1 MSRVH
6 AIGDLHLSGFP
17 PSKPMSIFGDNW
29 TDHWEKIKQSWYE
42 KVAEQDT
49 VLLAGD
55 TSWAKTFEAALVDL
69 SAVDELPGRKI
80 IIKGN
85 HDYWWLTSS
94 KMQRLLPPT
103 ISFIHN
109 SYVAAGEF
117 AICGSRGWTNP
128 LDENFTEEDQKIY
141 QREQGRIMASLAA
154 AKQDG
159 FSRMILMT
167 HYPLFYA
174 GYSCPWL
181 EELTRLYPISHY
193 VFGHLHGSG
202 ISLGLNGCYAG
213 VDCRLVSCDALD
225 FKVATLI

>member
-1 MSRVH
+1 MSVIH

-29 TDHWEKIKQSWYE
+29 TEHWEKIQQSWRE
-42 KVAEQDT
+42 KVADQDT

-55 TSWAKTFEAALVDL
+55 TSWAKTFEEARADL
-69 SAVDELPGRKI
+69 WAIDELPGRKI

-85 HDYWWLTSS
+85 HDYWWLTNS
-94 KMQRLLPPT
+94 KMQRLLPPS

-128 LDENFTEEDQKIY
+128 LDENFTEEDRKIY
-141 QREQGRIMASLAA
+141 QREQGRIIASLAT

-181 EELTRLYPISHY
+181 EELVCIYPISHY
-193 VFGHLHGSG
+193 VFGHLHDSG
-202 ISLGLNGCYAG
+202 ISLGPNRHYAG
-213 VDCRLVSCDALD
+213 VDCRLVSCDALG